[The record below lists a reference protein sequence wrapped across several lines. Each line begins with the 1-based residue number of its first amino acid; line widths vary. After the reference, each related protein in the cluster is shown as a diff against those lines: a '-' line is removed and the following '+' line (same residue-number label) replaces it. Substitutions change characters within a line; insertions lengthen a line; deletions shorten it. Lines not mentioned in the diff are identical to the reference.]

1 MNGALLTKAMSGQ
14 SSSKYGNKK
23 TKVDGITF
31 DSKHEAMH
39 WIELKYME
47 RVGLIKNLSRQVR
60 YTLIPAQKKNGK
72 VIERACTYVAD
83 FVYEQ
88 NGQKVVED
96 AKSKAT
102 RTPAYKIKKK
112 LMLYNFGLE
121 IKEV

>member
-1 MNGALLTKAMSGQ
+1 MYGQ
-14 SSSKYGNKK
+14 SSSKYKNKK
-23 TKVDGITF
+23 TEADGILF

-47 RVGLIKNLSRQVR
+47 RAGLIKNLSRQVK
-60 YTLIPAQKKNGK
+60 YVLIPAQKKNGK

-88 NGQKVVED
+88 NGQTVVED
-96 AKSKAT
+96 AKSPIT

-112 LMLYNFGLE
+112 LLLYNYGLE